1 MKEIY
6 ILNTQLSNT
15 QSINFALQKLG
26 YSTKT
31 ILSEKELNENDF
43 VVIPGVGN
51 FKQAMLNISKTTN
64 KQKMIDKNIKIFGIC
79 LGMQLLL
86 SNSDEGN
93 VEGLNLIEGD
103 VKSLKSKG
111 VVNVPNIGWRKVN
124 FEIDSLSEFNNEY
137 FYFVHSYAVSPKAK
151 NNIAAKIN
159 LENQEIPVSI
169 TNKTNQVGNYFGCQF
184 HPEKSGDIGLA
195 FLDKIISIMNK
206 ND

>member
-15 QSINFALQKLG
+15 QSIKFALQKLG

-31 ILSEKELNENDF
+31 VFSDTELNENDF

-51 FKQAMLNISKTTN
+51 FKQAMSNISKTINT
-64 KQKMIDKNIKIFGIC
+64 QKIIDKNIKIFGIC

-86 SNSDEGN
+86 SNSDEGR
-93 VEGLNLIEGD
+93 VEGLNLIEGE
-103 VKSLKSKG
+103 VKSLKSKNIS
-111 VVNVPNIGWRKVN
+111 NVPNIGWRKVK

-137 FYFVHSYAVSPKAK
+137 FYFVHSYAVFPKAK
-151 NNIAAKIN
+151 NNIGATIK
-159 LENQEIPVSI
+159 LENQDIPAAVTS
-169 TNKTNQVGNYFGCQF
+169 TVNKVGNYFGCQF
-184 HPEKSGDIGLA
+184 HPEKSGDVGLA

>member
-93 VEGLNLIEGD
+93 VEGLNLIEGE
-103 VKSLKSKG
+103 VKSLKSK
-111 VVNVPNIGWRKVN
+111 
-124 FEIDSLSEFNNEY
+124 FCSL
-137 FYFVHSYAVSPKAK
+137 
-151 NNIAAKIN
+151 I
-159 LENQEIPVSI
+159 Q
-169 TNKTNQVGNYFGCQF
+169 
-184 HPEKSGDIGLA
+184 
-195 FLDKIISIMNK
+195 
-206 ND
+206 